1 MKKRKKQFLA
11 FVLAFLIFFEI
22 SGLNE
27 QIVKAANYTF
37 SGTGSVI
44 TVSNIYNSSP
54 SIDET
59 SEFEVNNGARIVVDR
74 DTPNK
79 IILGSG
85 GTVTVQAVLSGD
97 VSSLTG
103 YTAGEIDNRGPIEGS
118 IDVTSITN
126 VYNDGSMGNVTI
138 GSVTN
143 FSNNGSAG
151 TVTIG
156 DGKFTMKGGT
166 VSSLTL
172 NNTANS
178 ELKGGSIGTLTNN
191 SSNAVVVSS
200 ASEVTT
206 LNSQSAVNLNA
217 DLEVTDFTANGIT
230 ATNTPTITVSGSYT
244 DNGNTANA
252 GNYKINLANE
262 DVTINSS
269 AVLSVHSN
277 VTGYDYSGVF
287 DSGKTIADMFTT
299 DIAVQADT
307 GYTLDGSYSLECGKT
322 AQYTFNLDSENYYV
336 ADTSDV
342 SVVTPAG
349 DLSYAAQVEE
359 KEDYSG
365 IVVTLAPSVTAGG
378 AITVPTDSS
387 ITLKLPTL
395 TEKGEQV
402 APTGLVGD
410 VYTIKG
416 TDTTLE
422 YAPYSDTPV
431 YTSCTGSATEVSTPG
446 TYLVRKKAT
455 RTLKAGAPATVKV
468 LDTFDVNVINPSGS
482 GLVLSEGSATSQSVA
497 EGGSIQA
504 INYIADD
511 DHYIP
516 EDYALTKSGITV
528 TRNNY
533 RTIKVSGKPTG
544 DVTVTLPAATE
555 KSEQA
560 APNVVANGKAL
571 KGTTESMEYAA
582 SKTAAVW
589 TTCANIETPVEYGT
603 WYVRYAATETKKA
616 GATTEVKIE
625 EPEEEEPEEEKLIPV
640 PADAYTLTGNMGLNE
655 FYVSNVV
662 VTAKDGYL
670 LSESLDGKY
679 TKSITYSETKQATN
693 IYFKKIETGER
704 TVAAVL
710 PAFKIDKTKPALSEN
725 DNLIYADEIV
735 LDVSDLNLADV
746 TLDGNSVKIIDNKA
760 SLTLNSDDGKKI
772 FTIAAKDLA
781 GNSIKKDITVCATW
795 MMNDF
800 LPNGVTVLLETQ
812 TAYKL
817 EGGTWTVSDDAT
829 SYVGG
834 REIYVKDEGKRIFN
848 KQ

>member
-11 FVLAFLIFFEI
+11 FVLAFLIFFEL

-27 QIVKAANYTF
+27 QIVKAANYTI

-59 SEFEVNNGARIVVDR
+59 SEFEVNNGAQIVVDR
-74 DTPNK
+74 GTPNK

-85 GTVTVQAVLSGD
+85 ATVTVQAVLSGD
-97 VSSLTG
+97 ISSVVV
-103 YTAGEIDNRGPIEGS
+103 YPAGTIDNRSTIAGDINVYTIS
-118 IDVTSITN
+118 N
-126 VYNDGSMGNVTI
+126 VYNDGTMGNVTI

-151 TVTIG
+151 VVTIG
-156 DGKFTMKGGT
+156 GGKFTMIGGN

-172 NNTANS
+172 NNTAS
-178 ELKGGSIGTLTNN
+178 AELEGGSIGTLTNN

-287 DSGKTIADMFTT
+287 DPGKTIADMYTT
-299 DIAVQADT
+299 ALAVQADT
-307 GYTLDGSYSLECGKT
+307 GYTLDGSYLLECGKT

-349 DLSYAAQVEE
+349 DLSYTALVEE
-359 KEDYSG
+359 EEDDSG
-365 IVVTLAPSVTAGG
+365 IVVTLAPSVTTGG
-378 AITVPTDSS
+378 AITVPADSS
-387 ITLKLPTL
+387 ITLKLPAL
-395 TEKGEQV
+395 AEKGEQA

-410 VYTIKG
+410 VYSIKG

-431 YTSCTGSATEVSTPG
+431 YTSCTGSTTEVSAPG

-455 RTLKAGAPATVKV
+455 RTLKAGTPATVKV
-468 LDTFDVNVINPSGS
+468 LDTFDVNVVNPSGS

-497 EGGSIQA
+497 EGSSIQT

-516 EDYALTKSGITV
+516 EDYSLTKSGITV

-544 DVTVTLPAATE
+544 DVTVTLPVATE

-571 KGTTESMEYAA
+571 KGTTEVMEYAA

-589 TTCANIETPVEYGT
+589 TTCANIETPVEDGT

-616 GATTEVKIE
+616 GATTEVKIGE
-625 EPEEEEPEEEKLIPV
+625 AKEEKLIPV
-640 PADAYTLTGNMGLNE
+640 PADAYTLTGMMGLNE

-670 LSESLDGKY
+670 LSESLDGSY

-693 IYFKKIETGER
+693 LYFKNIKTGER

-710 PAFKIDKTKPALSEN
+710 PAFKIDKTEPALSEN
-725 DNLIYADEIV
+725 DDLIYADEMV

-781 GNSIKKDITVCATW
+781 GNSIEKEITVCATW

-817 EGGTWTVSDDAT
+817 ESGTWTVSDDAT
-829 SYVGG
+829 RYVGG

>member
-11 FVLAFLIFFEI
+11 FVLAFLIFFEL

-27 QIVKAANYTF
+27 QIVKAANYTI

-59 SEFEVNNGARIVVDR
+59 SEFEVNNGAQIVVDR
-74 DTPNK
+74 GTPNK

-85 GTVTVQAVLSGD
+85 ATVTVQAVLSGD
-97 VSSLTG
+97 ISSVVV
-103 YTAGEIDNRGPIEGS
+103 YPAGTIDNRSTIAGDINVYTIS
-118 IDVTSITN
+118 N
-126 VYNDGSMGNVTI
+126 VYNDGTMGNVTI

-156 DGKFTMKGGT
+156 GGNFSMRDGT

-172 NNTANS
+172 NNTAS
-178 ELKGGSIGTLTNN
+178 AELKGGSIGTLTNN
-191 SSNAVVVSS
+191 SSSAVVVSS

-217 DLEVTDFTANGIT
+217 NLEVTDFTANGIT

-244 DNGNTANA
+244 DNGNTENA
-252 GNYKINLANE
+252 GYYKINLENE
-262 DVTINSS
+262 AVTINSS
-269 AVLSVHSN
+269 AELLVHSN

-287 DSGKTIADMFTT
+287 GSGKTIADMFTT
-299 DIAVQADT
+299 DIAIEADP
-307 GYTLDGSYSLECGKT
+307 GYTLDGSYSLECGKS

-342 SVVTPAG
+342 SVVTLAG

-365 IVVTLAPSVTAGG
+365 IVVKLAPSVTTGG

-387 ITLKLPTL
+387 ITLKLPAL

-422 YAPYSDTPV
+422 YAPYSDTPI
-431 YTSCTGSATEVSTPG
+431 YTSCTGSETEVSTPG

-455 RTLKAGAPATVKV
+455 RTLKAGTPVTVKV
-468 LDTFDVNVINPSGS
+468 LDSYDVNVVNPSGS

-497 EGGSIQA
+497 EGSSIQA
-504 INYIADD
+504 INYIVDD
-511 DHYIP
+511 NHYIP
-516 EDYALTKSGITV
+516 EDYSLTKSGITV

-571 KGTTESMEYAA
+571 KGTTEAMEYAA
-582 SKTAAVW
+582 SKTAEVW
-589 TTCANIETPVEYGT
+589 TTCANIETPVEDGT

-616 GATTEVKIE
+616 GATTEVKIGE
-625 EPEEEEPEEEKLIPV
+625 AKEEKLIPV
-640 PADAYTLTGNMGLNE
+640 PADAYTITGKMGLNE
-655 FYVSNVV
+655 FYVSEVV

-670 LSESLDGKY
+670 LSESLDGSY

-693 IYFKKIETGER
+693 LYFKNIKTGER

-710 PAFKIDKTKPALSEN
+710 PAFKIDKTEPALSEN
-725 DNLIYADEIV
+725 DDLIYADEIV

-772 FTIAAKDLA
+772 FTIAANDLA
-781 GNSIKKDITVCATW
+781 GNSIEKEITVCATW

-817 EGGTWTVSDDAT
+817 ESGTWTVSDDAT
-829 SYVGG
+829 RYVGG

>member
-1 MKKRKKQFLA
+1 MKKRKKQFWA

-27 QIVKAANYTF
+27 QIVKAALSDYF
-37 SGTGSVI
+37 IRTGSEYASDIYSAGNVDSN
-44 TVSNIYNSSP
+44 TVFKVYNYCLFHVDKDISNN
-54 SIDET
+54 
-59 SEFEVNNGARIVVDR
+59 IV
-74 DTPNK
+74 
-79 IILGSG
+79 LGSG
-85 GTVTVQAVLSGD
+85 GGVLVSKELSGNI
-97 VSSLTG
+97 SSEEN
-103 YTAGEIDNRGPIEGS
+103 YTASQIINQGTINGS
-118 IDVTSITN
+118 IDVTSITGVDN
-126 VYNDGSMGNVTI
+126 TGNMGNVTI
-138 GSVTN
+138 GSLN
-143 FSNNGSAG
+143 YFWNNGSAG

-156 DGKFTMKGGT
+156 GGNFSMRDGT

-172 NNTANS
+172 NNTAS
-178 ELKGGSIGTLTNN
+178 AELKGGSIGTLTNN

-206 LNSQSAVNLNA
+206 LTSQAAVNLNA
-217 DLEVTDFTANGIT
+217 NLEVTDFTANGIT
-230 ATNTPTITVSGSYT
+230 ATNIPTITVSGSYT
-244 DNGNTANA
+244 DNGNTPNA
-252 GNYKINLANE
+252 GNYKINLAND

-287 DSGKTIADMFTT
+287 DPGKTIADMFTT
-299 DIAVQADT
+299 DIAVPAVA
-307 GYTLDGSYSLECGKT
+307 GYTLDNSYSLECGKT
-322 AQYTFNLDSENYYV
+322 AQYTFDLDSENYYYV
-336 ADTSDV
+336 ADTADV

-349 DLSYAAQVEE
+349 NLSYTAQAEE
-359 KEDYSG
+359 KEDDSG
-365 IVVTLAPSVTAGG
+365 IVVTLTPSVTGVL
-378 AITVPTDSS
+378 TVPTDGS
-387 ITLKLPTL
+387 ITLNLPAL
-395 TEKGEQV
+395 TEKGEQE

-410 VYTIKG
+410 VYSIKG

-431 YTSCTGSATEVSTPG
+431 YTSCTGSTTEVSTPG
-446 TYLVRKKAT
+446 TYLVRKKMT
-455 RTLKAGAPATVKV
+455 DTLKASVPVTVKV
-468 LDTFDVNVINPSGS
+468 LDTFDVNVVNPSGS
-482 GLVLSEGSATSQSVA
+482 GLVLSEGSATSQSVV
-497 EGGSIQA
+497 EGSSIQT

-516 EDYALTKSGITV
+516 EDYSLTKSGITV
-528 TRNNY
+528 TRNSY
-533 RTIKVSGKPTG
+533 STIKVSGKPTG
-544 DVTVTLPAATE
+544 DVTVTLPVATE

-571 KGTTESMEYAA
+571 KGTTEAMEYAA

-589 TTCANIETPVEYGT
+589 TPCANIETPVEDGT

-616 GATTEVKIE
+616 GATIEVKIGE
-625 EPEEEEPEEEKLIPV
+625 KKEEKLIPV

-670 LSESLDGKY
+670 LSETLDGKY

-693 IYFKKIETGER
+693 IYFKNTTTGER

-725 DNLIYADEIV
+725 DNLFYADEMV

-760 SLTLNSDDGKKI
+760 SLTLNSDDGKKK

-781 GNSIKKDITVCATW
+781 GNSIEKEITVCATW

-800 LPNGVTVLLETQ
+800 LPSGVTVLLETQ

-817 EGGTWTVSDDAT
+817 ESGTWTVSDDAT
-829 SYVGG
+829 RYVGG